1 MTNNKQRY
9 RDTIIIGAGHAG
21 LAVSYCLTERS
32 VDHLVIERG
41 EVANSWRSERWDSLK
56 LLTPNW
62 QSSLPGFRYDG
73 EDPDGYMNVQE
84 VIGFIEDYA
93 IHSRAPVQTSTTVT
107 SLKRCYQGY
116 QVETNRGT
124 WRCRSVVIA
133 SGACN
138 LPSIPKAADALPDYV
153 QQVTS
158 SEYRNPEQLSK
169 GGVIIVGASSTG
181 LQLAEEIHRS
191 GRQVT
196 IAVGEH
202 VRLPRV
208 YRGKDIQYWMDAAGI
223 LDEGQSDIDDINRVR
238 RLPSPQL
245 IGSRKRPI
253 LDLNVMSDLGV
264 KMVGRLMAVNNGVV
278 QFSGSLKNVC
288 ALADL
293 KMNRLLNRIDEWA
306 AQCPQAVKYAAVER
320 FEPTR
325 VDETPCL
332 GLNLAD
338 KNIRSIIWATGYR
351 PDYSWLEVPVLD
363 RKGMIRHQS
372 GITDSPGMYVVGLP
386 FLRHRKSSFLHGA
399 EDDARYISE
408 HLHSYL
414 NSNIRKSENGLY

>member
-1 MTNNKQRY
+1 MTNNNPHTI
-9 RDTIIIGAGHAG
+9 DTIVIGAGHAG
-21 LAVSYCLTERS
+21 LAVSYCLTGRS
-32 VDHLVIERG
+32 IDHLVFERG
-41 EVANSWRSERWDSLK
+41 EVANSWRNERWDSLK

-62 QSSLPGFRYDG
+62 QSRLPGYSYRG
-73 EDPDGYMNVQE
+73 ENPDGYMDVKE
-84 VIGFIEDYA
+84 VIGFIENYA
-93 IHSRAPVQTSTTVT
+93 LHSKAPVQTSTTVT
-107 SLKRCYQGY
+107 SLKKTSRGY
-116 QVETNRGT
+116 QVVTNRGT
-124 WRCRSVVIA
+124 WNCRSVVIA

-138 LPSIPKAADALPDYV
+138 LPSIPRAAETLPDNV

-158 SEYRNPEQLSK
+158 REYRNPEQLK
-169 GGVIIVGASSTG
+169 QGGVIIVGASSTG

-191 GRQVT
+191 GRPVT

-202 VRLPRV
+202 VRLPRI
-208 YRGKDIQYWMDAAGI
+208 YRGRDIQWWMDAAGI

-245 IGSRKRPI
+245 IGSRKHPI
-253 LDLNVMSDLGV
+253 LDLNVMGDLGIQL
-264 KMVGRLMAVNNGVV
+264 VGRLMAVNNGVV

-293 KMNRLLNRIDEWA
+293 KMNRLLKVIDEWA
-306 AQCPQAVKYAAVER
+306 VQNPQTSEYAPIER

-338 KNIRSIIWATGYR
+338 NDIKTIIWATGYR
-351 PDYSWLEVPVLD
+351 PDYSWLDVPVLD
-363 RKGMIRHQS
+363 RKGMIRHQ
-372 GITDSPGMYVVGLP
+372 GGVADSPGMYVVGLP

-399 EDDARYISE
+399 EDDARFICE
-408 HLHSYL
+408 HLDSFL
-414 NSNIRKSENGLY
+414 NGTTRKSENGFY